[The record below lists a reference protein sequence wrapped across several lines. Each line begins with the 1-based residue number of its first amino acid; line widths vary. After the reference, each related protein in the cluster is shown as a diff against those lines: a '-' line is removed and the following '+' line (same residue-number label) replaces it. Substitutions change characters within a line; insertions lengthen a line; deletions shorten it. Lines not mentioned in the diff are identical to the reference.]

1 MKKIVLLTIDTSKRE
16 EAKIILSIDGTE
28 YIYCESTDSRKAQVV
43 LPLISKV
50 LKEHE
55 LSLVDISK
63 LYAPLG
69 PGSFTGLRVGASIVN
84 TLGSVLHI
92 PINDKPLGVLL
103 EPVYE

>member
-1 MKKIVLLTIDTSKRE
+1 MKKEVLLTIDTSKRE
-16 EAKIILSIDGTE
+16 TATITLSIDGKA
-28 YIYCESTDSRKAQVV
+28 YVSSAPTDTRKAQVV
-43 LPLISKV
+43 LPLIEKI

-84 TLGSVLHI
+84 TIGSVLHI
-92 PINDKPLGVLL
+92 PINDKSLGVLL

>member
-28 YIYCESTDSRKAQVV
+28 YIYCKSTDTRKAQVV
-43 LPLISKV
+43 LPLIFQA
-50 LKEHE
+50 LKEHD
-55 LSLVDISK
+55 LSFVDISK

-84 TLGSVLHI
+84 ALGSVLHI
-92 PINDKPLGVLL
+92 SINDDPPGVLL